1 MKVINIGKLRES
13 NEQSQ
18 LVMGKDNSTRM
29 LKATYHQQTAN
40 NSIIW
45 FKTDEL
51 WINEILNVIHC

>member
-13 NEQSQ
+13 NEQNQ

-40 NSIIW
+40 NSNYMIQ
-45 FKTDEL
+45 KLMNCE
-51 WINEILNVIHC
+51 